1 MEEGCQTLYRP
12 VPGPLSSWKAVL
24 LFKQKERAIAD
35 AMRPPL
41 LFLYLC
47 VWLRAR
53 EGPESIYC
61 PGTFRAIMLCMVFL
75 SSLDVISGPN

>member
-1 MEEGCQTLYRP
+1 MAMWLRFSMSDIAIWQQLSPARLASISKLPMEEGCQTFYRP

-47 VWLRAR
+47 VAAC
-53 EGPESIYC
+53 S
-61 PGTFRAIMLCMVFL
+61 
-75 SSLDVISGPN
+75 